1 MIVGILGSGPWGR
14 ALATL
19 AAEAGNEPRVG
30 YQGKPPRGFR
40 GTPNLAALARE
51 VELLLVAV
59 EPGEVREAVRA
70 AAPGPGNRVVVA
82 ARGLEPDTGK
92 WLSGVVTEESRALR
106 VGTLAGPALAS
117 EILNRRPSAM
127 VAASEY
133 DEVSELVQEAL
144 HSSICRV
151 YTSRDLRGVETAG
164 AIVRVLAVALGVAD
178 GLGLGVGVRGVVVT
192 RGLAEARRLGAALG
206 AEEATFAGLAGVG
219 DLVACGNHPEHPGYV
234 AGRAVVQNPGRRD
247 GVMRDARGLLALAA
261 RHGVTLPLTEAI
273 AAIAAG
279 RLQPRQAIDMLMRRS
294 ATAEQ

>member
-19 AAEAGNEPRVG
+19 AAEAGNEPRIG
-30 YQGKPPRGFR
+30 YRGEPPRGFR
-40 GTPNLAALARE
+40 GSPNLSALARE

-59 EPGEVREAVRA
+59 DPWEVRDVVRA
-70 AAPGPGNRVVVA
+70 AAPGPANRVVIA

-92 WLSGVVTEESRALR
+92 WLTGIITDESRALR
-106 VGTLAGPALAS
+106 VGALAGPALAS

-127 VAASEY
+127 VVASEY
-133 DEVSELVQEAL
+133 KEVCGLVQEGL
-144 HSSICRV
+144 HSSICRI
-151 YTSRDLRGVETAG
+151 YTSQDLRGVETAG

-234 AGRAVVQNPGRRD
+234 AGRAIVQSAGKNE

-273 AAIAAG
+273 AAIGAG
-279 RLQPRQAIDMLMRRS
+279 RLQPRQAIDLLMRRE
-294 ATAEQ
+294 ATAE